1 MIASAFIKNLR
12 ISTKNAT
19 IVAKF
24 LKGKSVKKAKMILER
39 AIKGIEPIDGKK
51 YYTKTAKIML
61 KALNSAIANAI
72 NKKLDENRL
81 RIKTIRVHKGPKI
94 VTPKKAK
101 FAGRTL
107 KNTHLEI
114 ILGY

>member
-19 IVAKF
+19 KVARF
-24 LKGKSVKKAKMILER
+24 LKGKSVKKARIILER
-39 AIKGIEPIDGKK
+39 AIKGIEPINGKK
-51 YYTKTAKIML
+51 YYTKTSKIML
-61 KALNSAIANAI
+61 KALESAIANAR
-72 NKKLDENRL
+72 NKKMNEDKL
-81 RIKTIRVHKGPKI
+81 RIVNIRIHKGPKI

-101 FAGRTL
+101 FAGRRL
-107 KNTHLEI
+107 KNSHIEI